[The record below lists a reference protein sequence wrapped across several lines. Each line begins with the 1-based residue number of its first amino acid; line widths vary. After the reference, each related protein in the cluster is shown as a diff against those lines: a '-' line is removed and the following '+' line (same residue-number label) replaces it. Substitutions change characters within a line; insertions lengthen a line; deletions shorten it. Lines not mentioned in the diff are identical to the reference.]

1 MRVLIAFDGSS
12 GAEQAIALAGALH
25 WPSEAKLQI
34 AAVAEPVL
42 PHYTG
47 VRDMGPVPPPEIDPA
62 LLELRRREVSDA
74 VARLRTNDRNVEG
87 VVLQG
92 WPATILADQAARFG
106 ADLMIAG
113 SRGRGG
119 LASLLLGSV
128 SAAVVDNAP
137 CPVLVARAAQVREVV
152 LAVDGSGPA
161 AVAELLVST
170 WPMFDGLELHVLS
183 VADVM
188 EPVQFGLAPPT
199 FHRAA
204 AEHASAV
211 AEEKENHTRIAEET
225 AARLRASG
233 RRADAAIRTG
243 PAADE
248 IIAFATKTGADLVVM
263 GSQGRTGLARMVL
276 GSVARKVLNGSAAS
290 VLIVRAR

>member
-12 GAEQAIALAGALH
+12 GAEQAIALAGALN

-47 VRDMGPVPPPEIDPA
+47 VRNAGPIPPPEMDPA
-62 LLELRRREVSDA
+62 LLELRQRDVSDA
-74 VARLRTNDRNVEG
+74 VGRLRTNDRDVEG
-87 VVLQG
+87 VVLRG
-92 WPATILADQAARFG
+92 WPAPMLVDQAARFG
-106 ADLMIAG
+106 ADLIIAG

-137 CPVLVARAAQVREVV
+137 CPVLVARATQVREVV

-161 AVAELLVST
+161 AVAESLVST
-170 WPMFDGLELHVLS
+170 WPMFEGPVVHVLS

-199 FHRAA
+199 HHLAA

-225 AARLRASG
+225 AARLRAVG
-233 RRADAAIRTG
+233 RQADAAMRTG
-243 PAADE
+243 RAADV
-248 IIAFATKTGADLVVM
+248 IIALATETGTDLVVM